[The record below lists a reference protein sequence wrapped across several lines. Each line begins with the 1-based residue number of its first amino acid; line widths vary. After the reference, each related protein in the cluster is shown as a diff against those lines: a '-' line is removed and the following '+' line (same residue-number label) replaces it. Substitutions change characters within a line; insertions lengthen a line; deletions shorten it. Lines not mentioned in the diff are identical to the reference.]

1 MAMNYYQNKV
11 FVRIKHLPSNH
22 EVMCQKERHQHKN
35 IQWCIRT
42 IKAKLY
48 ADKLGLERPIINER
62 TEGTL
67 CPICESG
74 ILIEKHEYLRY
85 SYKTMNGFRLD
96 PEGEYEVLS
105 LYLQCQLGC
114 GSEQM
119 DAHCLEYNKETML
132 MLYEMK
138 EKELNEM
145 LDRRDNSQT

>member
-11 FVRIKHLPSNH
+11 FVKIKHLPSNH
-22 EVMCQKERHQHKN
+22 EVMCDKERSMHKN
-35 IQWCIRT
+35 KDLCIKT

-62 TEGTL
+62 IEGTCAQFVNQGVL
-67 CPICESG
+67 V
-74 ILIEKHEYLRY
+74 EKHEYLKY
-85 SYKTMNGFRLD
+85 SYKTQNGFRLD
-96 PEGEYEVLS
+96 PEGEYEVFS

-138 EKELNEM
+138 EKELNEN
-145 LDRRDNSQT
+145 RKRI

>member
-1 MAMNYYQNKV
+1 MAINCWSKDAIR
-11 FVRIKHLPSNH
+11 VRHTPSGYEIAVQSYRGQHRNRSAGIK
-22 EVMCQKERHQHKN
+22 
-35 IQWCIRT
+35 T

-62 TEGTL
+62 TEGTM

-74 ILIEKHEYLRY
+74 ILVEKHEYLRY
-85 SYKTMNGFRLD
+85 TYKTLNGFRLD

-119 DAHCLEYNKETML
+119 DTYCLEYNKETML

-138 EKELNEM
+138 EKELNET
-145 LDRRDNSQT
+145 NN